1 MADQRRA
8 GRPTKYTPETT
19 KKILD
24 AIRMGSPFRFACA
37 YAGISEDAFAVWR
50 ERYPDFA
57 EAVKQAEAEAILG
70 RLSRIRRAEED
81 SWQAAAW
88 LLERRHP
95 GDFGRTVQDVNVGGQ
110 PDNPVPIVIV
120 KRGEG

>member
-8 GRPTKYTPETT
+8 GRPTKYEPDVA
-19 KKILD
+19 KAILG
-24 AIRMGSPFRFACA
+24 AIELGVPFRHAVA
-37 YAGISEDAFAVWR
+37 YGGISESTFGRWRKQYADFDDAIKA
-50 ERYPDFA
+50 A
-57 EAVKQAEAEAILG
+57 EARAVMG
-70 RLSRIRRAEED
+70 RLGRIRRAEDE

-88 LLERRHP
+88 WLERRYP
-95 GDFGRTVQDVNVGGQ
+95 QEFGRTVQDVNVGGQ